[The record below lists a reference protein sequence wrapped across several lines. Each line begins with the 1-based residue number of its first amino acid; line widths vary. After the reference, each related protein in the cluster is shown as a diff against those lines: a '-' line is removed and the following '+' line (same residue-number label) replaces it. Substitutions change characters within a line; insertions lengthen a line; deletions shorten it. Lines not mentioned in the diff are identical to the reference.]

1 MDFHK
6 TKRTVKSIFLLL
18 ICMSML
24 LGLSGCDK
32 FGERIS
38 DKTVEKLKSEG
49 YNAELLDEKT
59 ILIKDGNVDYYFY
72 QTGPILK
79 DMVALCITVPP
90 AEGRDYEVNVVVN
103 RRYKDRIELEYSHV
117 VIERKGETDWISE
130 DEETIEFKHR
140 FSEDDLSRTLSNKY
154 EVEQFQE
161 LCKIIPAEELQK
173 IYDKGLEIAKKL

>member
-38 DKTVEKLKSEG
+38 DKTVEKLKAEG

-79 DMVALCITVPP
+79 DMEI
-90 AEGRDYEVNVVVN
+90 
-103 RRYKDRIELEYSHV
+103 
-117 VIERKGETDWISE
+117 VI
-130 DEETIEFKHR
+130 H
-140 FSEDDLSRTLSNKY
+140 
-154 EVEQFQE
+154 
-161 LCKIIPAEELQK
+161 
-173 IYDKGLEIAKKL
+173 IAV

>member
-6 TKRTVKSIFLLL
+6 TKRTVKSVFLLL

-24 LGLSGCDK
+24 LGLSGCNK
-32 FGERIS
+32 FGDRIS

-79 DMVALCITVPP
+79 DMVALCIIVPP
-90 AEGRDYEVNVVVN
+90 AEGRDYEVAVVVN
-103 RRYKDRIELEYSHV
+103 RRYKDRIELEFSHV

-154 EVEQFQE
+154 EVEKFQKF
-161 LCKIIPAEELQK
+161 CKIMPAEERQK
-173 IYDKGLEIAKKL
+173 TYDKGVEIAKTL